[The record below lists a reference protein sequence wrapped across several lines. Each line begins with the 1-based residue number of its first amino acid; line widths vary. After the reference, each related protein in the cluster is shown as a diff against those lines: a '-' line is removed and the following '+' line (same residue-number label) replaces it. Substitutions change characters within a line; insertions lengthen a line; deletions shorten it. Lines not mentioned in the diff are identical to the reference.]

1 MGYVERGRKKNRSK
15 ERTVIMDFLNI
26 PEELRILPQWVCANS
41 NSKVPM
47 VATSPYNASSTDS
60 NTWST
65 FREAVMSVECGNYDY
80 IGFVFNN
87 NGIVGIDL
95 DTAYDEEGFIS
106 PLAADIIGRCKSY
119 TEKSRSG
126 RGVHILV
133 KGDLPFKGK
142 NNLSGVEIYKQSR
155 YFIMTG
161 DSILYDEIIENQDA
175 IDYVIGKYFPDLRKN
190 EHEYISDNRIYTPKW
205 EKPSNNK
212 IKLRPIY
219 PCIPDGC
226 RNLCLTSLAGAL
238 HNQGYSRQQIYDE
251 VCYCNKVA
259 CEPSLSDREV
269 NNIVNSVIRYKR

>member
-1 MGYVERGRKKNRSK
+1 
-15 ERTVIMDFLNI
+15 MDFLNI

-41 NSKVPM
+41 NNKVPM
-47 VATSPYNASSTDS
+47 IATSPYNASSTDP

-65 FREAVMSVECGNYDY
+65 FQEAVMSVECRNYDY

-142 NNLSGVEIYKQSR
+142 NNLAGVEIYKQSR

-161 DSILYDEIIENQDA
+161 DSIIYDEIIENQEA
-175 IDYVIGKYFPDLRKN
+175 IDYIVSEYFSPTQKN
-190 EHEYISDNRIYTPKW
+190 SDKSYVPESRIYTPKW
-205 EKPSNNK
+205 EKSTDSK
-212 IKLRPIY
+212 IKLRPVY
-219 PCIPDGC
+219 PRIPNGC
-226 RNLCLTSLAGAL
+226 RNICLTSLAGML
-238 HNQGYSRQQIYDE
+238 HNQGYTRKQIYDE
-251 VCYCNKVA
+251 LSYCNKVA
-259 CEPSLSDREV
+259 CEPVLSDREV
-269 NNIVNSVIRYKR
+269 NAIVNSVIRYKR